1 MDNNSRL
8 PVPRSSLLPAHRTAK
23 PPALWQEA
31 APVVAR
37 GAALVA
43 VGLVGEWLLRAV
55 ARNAFNDSGAG
66 KGRRRRNTALARPR
80 PEEDPEP
87 GTVTISETLIMKRKV
102 IVRR

>member
-1 MDNNSRL
+1 MEENSRL
-8 PVPRSSLLPAHRTAK
+8 PVPRNPLLPVRRPVQ

-43 VGLVGEWLLRAV
+43 VGLIGEWLLRSV
-55 ARNAFNDSGAG
+55 ARNAFNPPRN
-66 KGRRRRNTALARPR
+66 GRGRARRSAALTRR
-80 PEEDPEP
+80 DDEETPP
-87 GTVTISETLIMKRKV
+87 GSITISETLIMKRKV

>member
-1 MDNNSRL
+1 MNDNPRL
-8 PVPRSSLLPAHRTAK
+8 PVPRNQLLPVRRTVQ

-43 VGLVGEWLLRAV
+43 VGLIGEWLLRSV
-55 ARNAFNDSGAG
+55 ARNAFSPPRNSRG
-66 KGRRRRNTALARPR
+66 KAQRSTALVRHDD
-80 PEEDPEP
+80 EETPP
-87 GTVTISETLIMKRKV
+87 GSITISETLIMKRKV

>member
-1 MDNNSRL
+1 MDDNPRL
-8 PVPRSSLLPAHRTAK
+8 PVPRNPLLPVRRTVQ

-43 VGLVGEWLLRAV
+43 VGLIGEWLLRSV
-55 ARNAFNDSGAG
+55 ARSAFSPPRN
-66 KGRRRRNTALARPR
+66 GRSKARGNTALVRR
-80 PEEDPEP
+80 EDEQPPP
-87 GTVTISETLIMKRKV
+87 GTITISETLIMTRKV